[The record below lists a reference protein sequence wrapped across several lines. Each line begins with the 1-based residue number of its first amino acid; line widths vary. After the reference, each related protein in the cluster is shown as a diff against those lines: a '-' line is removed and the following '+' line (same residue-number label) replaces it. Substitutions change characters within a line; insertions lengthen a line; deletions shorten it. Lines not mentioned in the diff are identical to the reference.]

1 MRPHG
6 PPRLRDSQRQLIVF
20 LEPSECDAARHLAKR
35 HRLTLGEALALA
47 VNAELRGMGL
57 PDVLTPGRIRHVQ
70 RTRAPAAPR
79 PEACRTPARRG
90 RKSVAAWYDR
100 REVSDLRDLSQECGR
115 SLQDIARSG
124 LASLEGSACLSD
136 YVAGAALRSSS

>member
-1 MRPHG
+1 MRPPG

-20 LEPSECDAARHLAKR
+20 LEPSECDAARLLAMR

-47 VNAELRGMGL
+47 VNAELRAMGM
-57 PDVLTPGRIRHVQ
+57 PDALTPGRLRHVQ
-70 RTRAPAAPR
+70 RLRAAAAPR

-100 REVSDLRDLSQECGR
+100 REVSALRDVSQECGR

-124 LASLEGSACLSD
+124 LASLEGSGCLAD
-136 YVAGAALRSSS
+136 YVAEAASRSSP